1 MIIVR
6 GVNIFPTAVE
16 DVLRS
21 FPEVAEYR
29 VDVDGSRSLTEIK
42 LNVEP
47 QADCAEPAELGARV
61 QETLQRVF
69 NLRVPV
75 TLAPTGS
82 LPRFEMKAK
91 RWRFGQPECSPAA
104 ALAKN
109 NSQMP
114 L

>member
-6 GVNIFPTAVE
+6 GVNIYPTAVE
-16 DVLRS
+16 DVLRG

-47 QADCAEPAELGARV
+47 QADCQEPAALGARV

-75 TLAPTGS
+75 TLAPSGS

-91 RWRFGQPECSPAA
+91 RWRFGQSEGCTAEASATTSP
-104 ALAKN
+104 
-109 NSQMP
+109 
-114 L
+114 